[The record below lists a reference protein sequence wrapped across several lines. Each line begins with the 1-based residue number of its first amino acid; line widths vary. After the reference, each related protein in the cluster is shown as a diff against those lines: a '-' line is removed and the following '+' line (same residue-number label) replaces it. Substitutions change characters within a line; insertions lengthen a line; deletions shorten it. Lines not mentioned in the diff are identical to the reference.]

1 MIRKYILSFA
11 ALIGATVA
19 YAADADPVLM
29 TVDGHDVHV
38 SEFEY
43 LYNKNNTQQMQPQS
57 LDEYLGMFVNYK
69 LKVADA
75 IRDGLDRTPEF
86 QAEYESFV
94 KDLSKPY
101 FRDDSVAE
109 ALVQQAYAHFA
120 DDVLVSHIM
129 MPLTDDGLRTLDSL
143 KVAITAGTT
152 TFEDAARN
160 F

>member
-86 QAEYESFV
+86 QA
-94 KDLSKPY
+94 
-101 FRDDSVAE
+101 
-109 ALVQQAYAHFA
+109 
-120 DDVLVSHIM
+120 
-129 MPLTDDGLRTLDSL
+129 
-143 KVAITAGTT
+143 
-152 TFEDAARN
+152 
-160 F
+160 